1 MKSLDASLVCG
12 LRCTRLHVVAP
23 LMDVGRHSEI
33 LHTLIALCIVSGASV
48 IGSISF
54 ALGRRLQ
61 AALPYL
67 VGAAAGALLAT
78 AVTHML
84 PEAMER
90 VGAGNRLSL
99 LLIIGFLISFFLER
113 LLWILFRKGGSN
125 GHVGHVHLD
134 SESFHHDHERDRHSK
149 MGLVGNIL
157 FGGAVHSFMDG
168 IAIATSFLIGHNIG
182 VATTIAV
189 LLHEVPHHVA
199 DVGVLVYSGLTRSR
213 AVGLNLLATFGCAL
227 GGVLVLVF
235 GGRVNLANN
244 LLPIAAANFLYI
256 AIGILLPELQ
266 REKSGRRSAM
276 QVACLVL
283 ALLLIG
289 AMSSLTSEKEI
300 SRIFISTTLA
310 HLMK

>member
-1 MKSLDASLVCG
+1 M
-12 LRCTRLHVVAP
+12 RCATVARYLP
-23 LMDVGRHSEI
+23 LMDPAVHSEV

-61 AALPYL
+61 AVLPYL
-67 VGAAAGALLAT
+67 LGAAAGALLGT

-84 PEAMER
+84 PEAMQR
-90 VGAGNRLSL
+90 VGVGNRLSL
-99 LLIIGFLISFFLER
+99 LLVIGFLISFFLER
-113 LLWILFRKGGSN
+113 LLWILFRGSGATDTA
-125 GHVGHVHLD
+125 GHLHFDG
-134 SESFHHDHERDRHSK
+134 EAFHHKHERDQHGH

-168 IAIATSFLIGHNIG
+168 IAIATSFLVGHNIG

-189 LLHEVPHHVA
+189 LLHEVPHHIA
-199 DVGVLVYSGLTRSR
+199 DVGVLVYSGLTRRR
-213 AVGLNLLATFGCAL
+213 AVLLNLLATFGCAM

-235 GGRVNLANN
+235 GNAAFLANN

-266 REKSGRRSAM
+266 KETSGRRSAV
-276 QVACLVL
+276 QIALLVL
-283 ALLLIG
+283 ALGGIG
-289 AMSSLTSEKEI
+289 AISNLTSEQA
-300 SRIFISTTLA
+300 FIEL
-310 HLMK
+310 KN

>member
-1 MKSLDASLVCG
+1 MDAV
-12 LRCTRLHVVAP
+12 P
-23 LMDVGRHSEI
+23 HSEI
-33 LHTLIALCIVSGASV
+33 LHTLIALCVVSGASV
-48 IGSISF
+48 VGSISF
-54 ALGRRLQ
+54 ALGKRLQ

-67 VGAAAGALLAT
+67 VGAAAGALLGT

-99 LLIIGFLISFFLER
+99 LLITGFLISFFLER
-113 LLWILFRKGGSN
+113 LLWILFRN
-125 GHVGHVHLD
+125 GNGNGQDHAGHLHMD
-134 SESFHHDHERDRHSK
+134 GESFHHDHERDRESK

-189 LLHEVPHHVA
+189 LLHEVPHHIA

-283 ALLLIG
+283 ALLFIG
-289 AMSSLTSEKEI
+289 AMSNLSSEKEV
-300 SRIFISTTLA
+300 SRSSVVKTLA
-310 HLMK
+310 QLLKL

>member
-1 MKSLDASLVCG
+1 MDAV
-12 LRCTRLHVVAP
+12 
-23 LMDVGRHSEI
+23 RHSEI
-33 LHTLIALCIVSGASV
+33 LHTLIALFIVSGASV
-48 IGSISF
+48 VGSVSF

-61 AALPYL
+61 TALPYL
-67 VGAAAGALLAT
+67 VAAAAGALLGT

-99 LLIIGFLISFFLER
+99 LLITGFLISFFLER
-113 LLWILFRKGGSN
+113 LLWILFRNGNGN
-125 GHVGHVHLD
+125 DHAGHVELED
-134 SESFHHDHERDRHSK
+134 EPLHHDHERNRHSR

-157 FGGAVHSFMDG
+157 VGGSVHSFMDG

-189 LLHEVPHHVA
+189 LLHEVPHHIA
-199 DVGVLVYSGLTRSR
+199 DVGVIVYSGLTRRR
-213 AVGLNLLATFGCAL
+213 AVALNLLATFGCAM

-235 GGRVNLANN
+235 GARVNLANSV
-244 LLPIAAANFLYI
+244 LPIAAANFLYI

-266 REKSGRRSAM
+266 REESGRRSAL

-283 ALLLIG
+283 TLSLIG
-289 AMSSLTSEKEI
+289 AMSSLTSENQTA
-300 SRIFISTTLA
+300 RILSATTLE

>member
-1 MKSLDASLVCG
+1 MARAMPMNNV
-12 LRCTRLHVVAP
+12 P
-23 LMDVGRHSEI
+23 HSEI
-33 LHTLIALCIVSGASV
+33 LHTLIALCLVSGASV
-48 IGSISF
+48 VGSISF

-67 VGAAAGALLAT
+67 LGAAAGALLGT

-90 VGAGNRLSL
+90 VGIGNRLSM
-99 LLIIGFLISFFLER
+99 LLIAGFLVSFFLER
-113 LLWILFRKGGSN
+113 LLWIVFRKGN
-125 GHVGHVHLD
+125 GHDHAGHLHVD
-134 SESFHHDHERDRHSK
+134 GESFHHGHEYDRHSRI
-149 MGLVGNIL
+149 GLVGNIL
-157 FGGAVHSFMDG
+157 LGGAVHSFMDG

-189 LLHEVPHHVA
+189 LLHEVPHHIA
-199 DVGVLVYSGLTRSR
+199 DVGVLVYSGLTRLR
-213 AVGLNLLATFGCAL
+213 AVTLNLVATFGCAL

-235 GGRVNLANN
+235 GARVNLADS

-266 REKSGRRSAM
+266 REQSGRRSAM
-276 QVACLVL
+276 QIACLVC

-289 AMSSLTSEKEI
+289 AMSNLTSEKEI
-300 SRIFISTTLA
+300 SRFLVNTTLA
-310 HLMK
+310 QLMNGWYF

>member
-1 MKSLDASLVCG
+1 
-12 LRCTRLHVVAP
+12 
-23 LMDVGRHSEI
+23 MDSIRHSEI

-48 IGSISF
+48 VGSISF

-67 VGAAAGALLAT
+67 LGAAAGALLGT

-99 LLIIGFLISFFLER
+99 LLITGFLISFFLER
-113 LLWILFRKGGSN
+113 LLWILFRKRNGN
-125 GHVGHVHLD
+125 GHAGHLHLHA
-134 SESFHHDHERDRHSK
+134 EPFHHDHERDRHSK

-189 LLHEVPHHVA
+189 LLHEVPHHIA
-199 DVGVLVYSGLTRSR
+199 DVGVLVYSGLTRRR
-213 AVGLNLLATFGCAL
+213 AVALNLLATFGCAM

-235 GGRVNLANN
+235 GARVDLATS

-266 REKSGRRSAM
+266 REESGRRSAM
-276 QVACLVL
+276 QLACLVFT
-283 ALLLIG
+283 LLLIG
-289 AMSSLTSEKEI
+289 AMSNLTAEKEI
-300 SRIFISTTLA
+300 SRNSLVTTLS
-310 HLMK
+310 HLTK

>member
-1 MKSLDASLVCG
+1 MEA
-12 LRCTRLHVVAP
+12 AP
-23 LMDVGRHSEI
+23 HSEI
-33 LHTLIALCIVSGASV
+33 VHTLIALCLVSGASV
-48 IGSISF
+48 VGSISF

-67 VGAAAGALLAT
+67 LGAAAGALLGT

-90 VGAGNRLSL
+90 IGAGNRLSL
-99 LLIIGFLISFFLER
+99 LLITGFLISFFLER
-113 LLWILFRKGGSN
+113 LLWILFRKGN
-125 GHVGHVHLD
+125 GNNHAGHLHLEG
-134 SESFHHDHERDRHSK
+134 ESFHHDHGRDRHNK
-149 MGLVGNIL
+149 MGLVANIL
-157 FGGAVHSFMDG
+157 LGGAVHSFMDG

-189 LLHEVPHHVA
+189 LLHEVPHHIA
-199 DVGVLVYSGLTRSR
+199 DVGVLVYSGLTRLR
-213 AVGLNLLATFGCAL
+213 AVALNLLATFGCAM

-235 GGRVNLANN
+235 GARVNLADT

-266 REKSGRRSAM
+266 REESGRRSAM
-276 QVACLVL
+276 QIACLVFTL
-283 ALLLIG
+283 VLIG
-289 AMSSLTSEKEI
+289 AMSNLTSENEI
-300 SRIFISTTLA
+300 SRNLVNTTLA

>member
-1 MKSLDASLVCG
+1 MDA
-12 LRCTRLHVVAP
+12 TP
-23 LMDVGRHSEI
+23 HSEI
-33 LHTLIALCIVSGASV
+33 LHTLIALGIVSLASV
-48 IGSISF
+48 VGSVSF
-54 ALGRRLQ
+54 ALGKRLQ

-67 VGAAAGALLAT
+67 IGAAAGALLGT

-113 LLWILFRKGGSN
+113 LLWILFRRKGGADT
-125 GHVGHVHLD
+125 VGHVHLAG
-134 SESFHHDHERDRHSK
+134 ESFHHGHEADRHGK
-149 MGLVGNIL
+149 TGLVGNIL
-157 FGGAVHSFMDG
+157 LGGAVHSFMDG

-189 LLHEVPHHVA
+189 LLHEVPHHIA
-199 DVGVLVYSGLTRSR
+199 DVGVLVYGGFSRTR
-213 AVGLNLLATFGCAL
+213 AVLMNLLATFGCAL

-235 GGRVNLANN
+235 GGAVQLANN

-266 REKSGRRSAM
+266 KERNGRRSAI
-276 QVACLVL
+276 QIACLVL
-283 ALLLIG
+283 TLWLIG
-289 AMSSLTSEKEI
+289 GISNLTSEQALVTFLKH
-300 SRIFISTTLA
+300 STLA
-310 HLMK
+310 HMIN

>member
-1 MKSLDASLVCG
+1 MDAV
-12 LRCTRLHVVAP
+12 H
-23 LMDVGRHSEI
+23 HSEI
-33 LHTLIALCIVSGASV
+33 LHTLIALCLVSGASV
-48 IGSISF
+48 VGSVSF

-90 VGAGNRLSL
+90 VGVGNRLSL
-99 LLIIGFLISFFLER
+99 LLMTGFLVSFFLER
-113 LLWILFRKGGSN
+113 LLWILFRTAN
-125 GHVGHVHLD
+125 GTSHAGHLHLE
-134 SESFHHDHERDRHSK
+134 SEPFHHDHERNRHNNV
-149 MGLVGNIL
+149 GLVGNIL

-189 LLHEVPHHVA
+189 LLHEVPHHIA
-199 DVGVLVYSGLTRSR
+199 DVGVLVYSGLTRRR
-213 AVGLNLLATFGCAL
+213 AVVLNLVATFGCAI
-227 GGVLVLVF
+227 GGVLVLIF
-235 GGRVNLANN
+235 GSRVNLANS

-266 REKSGRRSAM
+266 REESGRRSAM
-276 QVACLVL
+276 QIACLVITL
-283 ALLLIG
+283 ILIG
-289 AMSSLTSEKEI
+289 AMSNFASENEI
-300 SRIFISTTLA
+300 SHIFANPTFA

>member
-1 MKSLDASLVCG
+1 MDAV
-12 LRCTRLHVVAP
+12 P
-23 LMDVGRHSEI
+23 HSEI
-33 LHTLIALCIVSGASV
+33 LHTLIALSIVSGASV

-54 ALGRRLQ
+54 TLGKRLQ

-67 VGAAAGALLAT
+67 VGAAAGALLGT

-90 VGAGNRLSL
+90 VGPGNRLNL
-99 LLIIGFLISFFLER
+99 LLITGFLISFFLER
-113 LLWILFRKGGSN
+113 LLWILFRRGISHDHAEHMDIAN
-125 GHVGHVHLD
+125 NH
-134 SESFHHDHERDRHSK
+134 FHHDHERGRHSK
-149 MGLVGNIL
+149 MGLAGNIL
-157 FGGAVHSFMDG
+157 IGGAVHSFMDG
-168 IAIATSFLIGHNIG
+168 IAIATSFLVGHNIG

-199 DVGVLVYSGLTRSR
+199 DVGVLVYSGLTRLR
-213 AVGLNLLATFGCAL
+213 AVVLNVLATFGCAM

-235 GGRVNLANN
+235 GARVNLANS

-266 REKSGRRSAM
+266 REENGRRSAM
-276 QVACLVL
+276 QVACLVFTL
-283 ALLLIG
+283 VLIG
-289 AMSSLTSEKEI
+289 AMSNLTSEKEI
-300 SRIFISTTLA
+300 SRIFVSATLE

>member
-1 MKSLDASLVCG
+1 META
-12 LRCTRLHVVAP
+12 H
-23 LMDVGRHSEI
+23 HSEI
-33 LHTLIALCIVSGASV
+33 LHTLIAVCIVSGTSLV
-48 IGSISF
+48 GSISF

-84 PEAMER
+84 PEAMQR
-90 VGAGNRLSL
+90 VGPGNRLSF
-99 LLIIGFLISFFLER
+99 LLITGFLISFFMER
-113 LLWILFRKGGSN
+113 LLWIVFRGN
-125 GHVGHVHLD
+125 GHGGHVHL
-134 SESFHHDHERDRHSK
+134 EGAAFHHQHERDRDSHT
-149 MGLVGNIL
+149 GLVGNIL

-189 LLHEVPHHVA
+189 LLHEVPHHIA
-199 DVGVLVYSGLTRSR
+199 DVGVLVYCGLTRLR
-213 AVGLNLLATFGCAL
+213 AVVLNSAATFSCAL
-227 GGVLVLVF
+227 GGILVLVF
-235 GGRVNLANN
+235 GTRVDVADS

-266 REKSGRRSAM
+266 RERNGRRSAI
-276 QVACLVL
+276 QVACLIA

-289 AMSSLTSEKEI
+289 AMSNFTSEKEAA
-300 SRIFISTTLA
+300 RIFLSATRE

>member
-1 MKSLDASLVCG
+1 
-12 LRCTRLHVVAP
+12 
-23 LMDVGRHSEI
+23 MDSIRHSEI

-48 IGSISF
+48 VGSISF

-67 VGAAAGALLAT
+67 LGAAAGALLGT

-99 LLIIGFLISFFLER
+99 LLITGFLISFFLER
-113 LLWILFRKGGSN
+113 LLWILFRKRNGN
-125 GHVGHVHLD
+125 GHAGHLHLHA
-134 SESFHHDHERDRHSK
+134 EPFHHDHERDRHSK

-189 LLHEVPHHVA
+189 LLHEVPHHIA
-199 DVGVLVYSGLTRSR
+199 DVGVLVYSGLTRRR
-213 AVGLNLLATFGCAL
+213 AVALNLLATFGCAM

-235 GGRVNLANN
+235 GARVDLATS

-266 REKSGRRSAM
+266 REESGRRSAM
-276 QVACLVL
+276 QLACLVFT
-283 ALLLIG
+283 LLLIG
-289 AMSSLTSEKEI
+289 AMSNLTAQKEI
-300 SRIFISTTLA
+300 SRNSLVTTLS
-310 HLMK
+310 HLTK

>member
-1 MKSLDASLVCG
+1 MRPVA
-12 LRCTRLHVVAP
+12 RCCAT
-23 LMDVGRHSEI
+23 MDSIRHSEI

-48 IGSISF
+48 VGSISF

-67 VGAAAGALLAT
+67 LGAAAGALLGT

-99 LLIIGFLISFFLER
+99 LLITGFLISFFLER
-113 LLWILFRKGGSN
+113 LLWILFRKRNGN
-125 GHVGHVHLD
+125 GHAGHLHLHA
-134 SESFHHDHERDRHSK
+134 EPFHHDHERDRHSK

-189 LLHEVPHHVA
+189 LLHEVPHHIA
-199 DVGVLVYSGLTRSR
+199 DVGVLVYSGLTRRR
-213 AVGLNLLATFGCAL
+213 AVALNLLATFGCAM

-235 GGRVNLANN
+235 GARVDLATS

-266 REKSGRRSAM
+266 REESGRRSAM
-276 QVACLVL
+276 QLACLVFT
-283 ALLLIG
+283 LLLIG
-289 AMSSLTSEKEI
+289 AMSNLTAQKEI
-300 SRIFISTTLA
+300 SRNSLVTTLS
-310 HLMK
+310 HLTK